1 MSKRLTSRIEDLARR
16 IGAGS
21 FRSEAEISRGVV
33 TPVFH
38 DLGWPVFDVQIV
50 APEFRIG
57 TRKVDYALCHPPGK
71 PAVLVEV
78 KDLGKADGR
87 GERQLFEYCF
97 HEGVP
102 IAVLTDGRTWSFFF
116 PAGQG
121 SYKER
126 RFAQVDLV
134 EDPYNTSTEILARY
148 LAIADVR
155 SGEAR
160 KRAQDDYESARFQQ
174 QAASKYAS
182 VWRKLL
188 SGPEPLLLDLFLE
201 EVKGVT
207 GVRPDPARAADFI
220 REQARTYA
228 SKPKP
233 RPPAKRAKVSP
244 KPRTTTTGDMPF
256 LTFRGEAETFKSGTD
271 AFSAVFA
278 KLASMDPE
286 FCRRYSEQHRGSKR
300 RYVARSK
307 ELLYPGAPHLEG
319 QSRALPGGW
328 WLATHCSNAG
338 KVKRVKKACE
348 LAGVEFGRDLI
359 VHIPTGSRQG
369 G

>member
-1 MSKRLTSRIEDLARR
+1 MSKRLTSRIEDLAER

-38 DLGWPVFDVQIV
+38 DLGWPVFEVQIV
-50 APEFRIG
+50 VPEFRIG

-102 IAVLTDGRTWSFFF
+102 VAVLTDGRTWSFFF
-116 PAGQG
+116 STGQG

-134 EDPYNTSTEILARY
+134 EDPYSTSAAVLARY
-148 LAIADVR
+148 LAIGDVR

-174 QAASKYAS
+174 QAASEYAS

-188 SGPEPLLLDLFLE
+188 SGPEAFLLELFLE
-201 EVKGVT
+201 EVEGVT
-207 GVRPDPARAADFI
+207 GVRPDSDRAAEFI
-220 REQARTYA
+220 RSQTGSHEME
-228 SKPKP
+228 PIP
-233 RPPAKRAKVSP
+233 RPPKEPPKVDP
-244 KPRTTTTGDMPF
+244 RPRTPTEDLPF
-256 LTFRGEAETFKSGTD
+256 LTFDGKTETFRSGTD
-271 AFSAVFA
+271 VFAAVFS
-278 KLASMDPE
+278 KLAALDPG
-286 FCRRYSEQHRGSKR
+286 FCRQYSDKHRGSKR

-307 ELLYPGAPHLEG
+307 ELLYPGASHLEG
-319 QSRALPGGW
+319 QSRRLPGGW

-338 KVKRVKKACE
+338 KVKRVRKACE
-348 LAGVEFGRDLI
+348 VAGLEFGRDLI
-359 VHIPTGSRQG
+359 VHIPTGSRKG
-369 G
+369 D